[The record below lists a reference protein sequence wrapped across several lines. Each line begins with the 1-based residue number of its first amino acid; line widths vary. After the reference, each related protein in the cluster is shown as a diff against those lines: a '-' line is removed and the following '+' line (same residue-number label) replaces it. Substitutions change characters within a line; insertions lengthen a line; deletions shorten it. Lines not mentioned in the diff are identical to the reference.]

1 VGVLALLCGAVGGQE
16 AENPVNREQIDAALK
31 LTQAAAR
38 EYQFTLAGDE
48 QECDLKPEPV
58 LRWSN
63 PAVGEIHGNVFLW
76 TQRGRPAAIGS
87 LFKWFTPHTHMSH
100 EFQSLSEKPLGAKF
114 HGADVW
120 KTSGAGVQFAPVP
133 QAPSPAASAASRLVQ
148 LKQLAREFSATKK
161 ERDGGRG
168 ELRLLTQ
175 PIYRYA
181 SPEEAVLDGG
191 LFAFVQGTDPELF
204 LLLEAR
210 GGKQGKARW
219 EFAATRMNSVEL
231 QLRHRGTEV
240 WAVKAMPWREIYD
253 HRRIYT
259 SFLFKEIPAFLS
271 EAAGNSAP

>member
-1 VGVLALLCGAVGGQE
+1 
-16 AENPVNREQIDAALK
+16 VNREQIDAALK

-38 EYQFTLAGDE
+38 EYQISVAGDDE
-48 QECDLKPEPV
+48 QTCDLKTEPV

-76 TQRGRPAAIGS
+76 TRRSRPAVIGS

-100 EFQSLSEKPLGAKF
+100 EFQSLAEKPIAAKF

-120 KTSGAGVQFAPVP
+120 KTSDAGVKFLPVP
-133 QAPSPAASAASRLVQ
+133 QAPSPAGSTASRLVQ

-161 ERDGGRG
+161 EREGGRG

-181 SPEEAVLDGG
+181 SPEEGVLDGG
-191 LFAFVQGTDPELF
+191 LFAFVQGTDPEVF

-210 GGKQGKARW
+210 GGKQDQARW
-219 EFAATRMNSVEL
+219 EFAATRMNSVAL
-231 QLRHRGTEV
+231 QLRHRDNEI
-240 WAVKAMPWREIYD
+240 WAVEAMPWREIYD
-253 HRRIYT
+253 HRQIYT
-259 SFLFKEIPAFLS
+259 SFLFKDIPAFLS
-271 EAAGNSAP
+271 EAAGNPLP